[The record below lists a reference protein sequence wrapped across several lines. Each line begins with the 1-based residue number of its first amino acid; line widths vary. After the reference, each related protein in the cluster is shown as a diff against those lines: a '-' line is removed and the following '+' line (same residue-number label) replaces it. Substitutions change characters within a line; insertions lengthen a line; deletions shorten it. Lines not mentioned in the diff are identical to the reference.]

1 MRKGLLGAL
10 LATAVLVIY
19 AFAIGRAVV
28 ALLGSGSAVGIAIGV
43 CLIVVPLIALW
54 YIGREWWFASR
65 VQGLANELHAQG
77 GLPVDDL
84 PRSPGGRIDRSA
96 ADAQF
101 ALRQAEA
108 EASPDDWRAWFNL
121 GFAYDASGDRRRARE
136 ALRHAVRLHTTAASS
151 PK

>member
-1 MRKGLLGAL
+1 VRKGLLGAL
-10 LATAVLVIY
+10 LATAVLVVY

-43 CLIVVPLIALW
+43 CLIVIPVLALW

-84 PRSPGGRIDRSA
+84 PRSPGGRIDRAA

-101 ALRQAEA
+101 ALRQADVEA
-108 EASPDDWRAWFNL
+108 APDDWRAWFNL

-136 ALRHAVRLHTTAASS
+136 ALRHAVKLHSTSTPS

>member
-1 MRKGLLGAL
+1 VRKGLLGAL

-28 ALLGSGSAVGIAIGV
+28 ALLGSGEAVGIAIGV
-43 CLIVVPLIALW
+43 CLIVVPFLALW
-54 YIGREWWFASR
+54 YIGREWWFA
-65 VQGLANELHAQG
+65 VQVQRLANELHAQG

-84 PRSPGGRIDRSA
+84 PRSPGGRIDRAA

-101 ALRQAEA
+101 VLRQAEA
-108 EASPDDWRAWFNL
+108 EAAPDDWRAWFNL

-136 ALRHAVRLHTTAASS
+136 SLRRAVRLHTTTPTS
-151 PK
+151 PT

>member
-28 ALLGSGSAVGIAIGV
+28 ALLGSGSAVGIVIGV
-43 CLIVVPLIALW
+43 CLIVIPFLALW
-54 YIGREWWFASR
+54 YIGREWWFA
-65 VQGLANELHAQG
+65 VQVQRLANELHAQG

-84 PRSPGGRIDRSA
+84 PRSPGGRIDRAA

-101 ALRQAEA
+101 VLRRAEA
-108 EASPDDWRAWFNL
+108 EAAPDDWRTWFNL

-136 ALRHAVRLHTTAASS
+136 SLRRAVKLHATAASS
-151 PK
+151 AT